1 MKRKRVFLSY
11 LAIGVVALLL
21 RVLDLDRFVHTD
33 EVNFWHP
40 RSYAFLEAVLSGN
53 GAATAISTHPGVTT
67 MWLGSVGIL
76 LRRLLLAWGMLGEI
90 SFPTEMLLLRLPV
103 VLVHTT
109 AILAGYAML
118 RRLFSPLVAALAV
131 LLWATSPFI
140 TAFSRFL
147 HVDGLTGTFA
157 TLSLLAA
164 CCYWN
169 QGAKQETGWLLLSG
183 VMAALAALSKSPGL
197 AVGPVVVGLAI
208 LYVSDD
214 LRQGWRAFLP
224 LVVWGF
230 VAVATVVLVWPAV
243 RAAPDKVYTL
253 LRVGVEVEGGSR
265 HVVPNYFLGHMDP
278 TPGPLYYP
286 VVLVMRS
293 TPWTL
298 AGVLLLPWAARFVVP
313 RSAEERTGDEWDRV
327 ACMQFYRTLAVLVGF
342 VIVFA
347 VGLSPF
353 PKKLDRYFVAA
364 FPALNILAA
373 VGLVGGAT
381 WLVQRFSHRL
391 LVAGLAALVALVS
404 IGNAA
409 WFHPYG
415 IAYYN
420 QLFGGVRAGVQT
432 FLVGEGEGLGE
443 AAAWLNA
450 QPDITGVTVTS
461 TMEQSLQA
469 SLREGAQ
476 AVSEKGTGMDAATG
490 YVVVYIRHMQRWE
503 RTGPPPPYNRF
514 YHRVPPAHVVTIH
527 GVDYVHI
534 YQVPRPLA
542 QVVEADFGEAIHLHS
557 YEVDTSAVR
566 SSGVLSLTVQ
576 WQARGAIAENYH
588 LFVHVFNEQG
598 ERVSQIDVP
607 PAGLHAPSTSW
618 PLNRYLLWSHPVPL
632 PADLPPGQYW
642 LTLGL
647 YRSQDFTRL
656 PLRSAPPPPP
666 DAPDDGENTLVLDVV
681 FPPHLARSSPVFF
694 VGLGNA
700 PQGDAP
706 TMQHGEDM
714 LRW

>member
-1 MKRKRVFLSY
+1 MKRHRVFLSY
-11 LAIGVVALLL
+11 LAIGSVALLL

-90 SFPTEMLLLRLPV
+90 SFPTEMLILRLPV
-103 VLVHTT
+103 VLAHT
-109 AILAGYAML
+109 AALLAGYAML
-118 RRLFSPLVAALAV
+118 RRLFSPLVAALAA

-164 CCYWN
+164 CCSWN
-169 QGAKQETGWLLLSG
+169 RGAQRGTGWLLLSG
-183 VMAALAALSKSPGL
+183 ATMALAALSKSPGL
-197 AVGPVVVGLAI
+197 AVGPVVVGLAM
-208 LYVSDD
+208 LSASDN
-214 LRQGWRAFLP
+214 LQRRWRVLLP
-224 LVVWGF
+224 LVVWGS

-265 HVVPNYFLGHMDP
+265 HVVPNYFLGHMNP

-286 VVLVMRS
+286 VVLAMRS

-298 AGVLLLPWAARFVVP
+298 AGVLLLPWAARFVAP
-313 RSAEERTGDEWDRV
+313 RSAGEGPAEREEQERV
-327 ACMQFYRTLAVLVGF
+327 DCMRFYRTLAVLAGF

-353 PKKLDRYFVAA
+353 PKKLDRYLVAA

-381 WLVQRFSHRL
+381 WLARRFSRRL
-391 LVAGLAALVALVS
+391 LAPGLAALVALVALA
-404 IGNAA
+404 NAA
-409 WFHPYG
+409 WYHPYG

-420 QLFGGVRAGVQT
+420 QLFGGTRAGVQT

-461 TMEQSLQA
+461 TMEHSLQA
-469 SLREGAQ
+469 SLRDGAQ
-476 AVSEKGTGMDAATG
+476 ALSEKGRGLDAATG

-503 RTGPPPPYNRF
+503 QTGPPPPYDRF
-514 YHRVPPAHVVTIH
+514 YRRVPPTHAVTIR

-542 QVVEADFGEAIHLHS
+542 RVVEADFGTAIHLHS
-557 YEVDTSAVR
+557 YEVDTSTVR

-576 WQARGAIAENYH
+576 WQARGTIAEDYN

-598 ERVSQIDVP
+598 ERVAQIDVP
-607 PAGLHAPSTSW
+607 PAGPHAPPTSW

-632 PADLPPGQYW
+632 PTNLPPGQYW
-642 LTLGL
+642 LMLGL
-647 YRSQDFTRL
+647 YNPQDFARL

-666 DAPDDGENTLVLDVV
+666 GAPDDGENVLVLDNEM
-681 FPPHLARSSPVFF
+681 P
-694 VGLGNA
+694 
-700 PQGDAP
+700 
-706 TMQHGEDM
+706 
-714 LRW
+714 